1 MMLNY
6 QKPTKRLWKSGSKT
20 MRNNNINKDNN
31 RYNNNENK
39 NNTNTKNTVLPT
51 QNKENN

>member
-1 MMLNY
+1 
-6 QKPTKRLWKSGSKT
+6 
-20 MRNNNINKDNN
+20 MRNTNINKDNN

>member
-1 MMLNY
+1 
-6 QKPTKRLWKSGSKT
+6 
-20 MRNNNINKDNN
+20 MRNNNINKDNK

>member
-1 MMLNY
+1 
-6 QKPTKRLWKSGSKT
+6 
-20 MRNNNINKDNN
+20 MRNNNINKGNS

-39 NNTNTKNTVLPT
+39 NNTNTKDTVLPT